1 MPWVTAPKLKADA
14 GHQGI
19 LTGTANVTLFPD
31 MGQRRAAT
39 MKAAVDDGFKAELH
53 GERTEYSE
61 R

>member
-1 MPWVTAPKLKADA
+1 MPWVTAPKLKAGA

-39 MKAAVDDGFKAELH
+39 MKECQLLMSACFG
-53 GERTEYSE
+53 SN
-61 R
+61 